1 MVANDGG
8 LSEEMLVSVLG
19 MWGIVSE
26 NGQSG
31 LGNGELV
38 GWEVGYCVRKL
49 G

>member
-26 NGQSG
+26 S
-31 LGNGELV
+31 LGNHGLEMV
-38 GWEVGYCVRKL
+38 NG
-49 G
+49 